1 MIVDLDN
8 TIARW
13 NTSIIKDDARKWIA
27 DALSMGFKICI
38 LSNNM
43 KKGRIKDI
51 AQELHVS
58 CCGGRGF
65 RKPSKK
71 AYVHALEVLNAPAE
85 ETVMIGDQ
93 IYTDINGAQKMGIQG
108 ILVDPI
114 YHKEALGTKLWRVR
128 ERVSGRHIV
137 WQDSD

>member
-27 DALSMGFKICI
+27 EALGKGFKICI
-38 LSNNM
+38 LSNSM
-43 KKGRIKDI
+43 KKGRVRKI
-51 AQELHVS
+51 AQELQVS

-71 AYVHALEVLNAPAE
+71 AYLHALEVLNAPAE
-85 ETVMIGDQ
+85 EAAMIGDQ
-93 IYTDINGAQKMGIQG
+93 IYTDIKGAQKMGIEG

-114 YHKEALGTKLWRVR
+114 YHREALGTKVWRLR
-128 ERVSGRHIV
+128 ERAAGRHIV
-137 WQDSD
+137 WQDLD

>member
-1 MIVDLDN
+1 M
-8 TIARW
+8 
-13 NTSIIKDDARKWIA
+13 
-27 DALSMGFKICI
+27 
-38 LSNNM
+38 
-43 KKGRIKDI
+43 
-51 AQELHVS
+51 
-58 CCGGRGF
+58 
-65 RKPSKK
+65 
-71 AYVHALEVLNAPAE
+71 HALEVLNAPAE

-93 IYTDINGAQKMGIQG
+93 IYTDIAGARKMGIEG